1 MAASLRFVVNGAL
14 GCRSVDRS
22 GDRLLPGQPS
32 RSTCGR
38 LRAMHNARGAMSL
51 GRATMWFVVGY
62 AAAIAG
68 YLGLSAAAGR
78 LLGPESFGYFV
89 IALTLAMVA
98 GQIGLMGVHRSGLR
112 EAARLEHDDVER
124 LAELRRGVRA
134 VVLVSLPLA
143 GVVTG
148 VIAWLLAGG
157 QPVVDRAVIAVSVA
171 ALVILNGLQK
181 LWANYLRGFGQVR
194 VASMLEGR
202 SGGAA
207 VALLQ
212 AAMVVLIWQ
221 LFPSWGLAGALAAVV
236 LGYAI
241 PVGYAS
247 RLVAR
252 HWGHAQSTTR
262 VFRDLRH
269 VAARDWRFASV
280 QVGTLLNAS
289 VEVWIAG
296 LILTSVDTSMFGAA
310 QRLSF
315 LVALPMT
322 AMQIVFSPSIS
333 RLAVS
338 GAPAQLQKVL
348 RSGATLATGATVI
361 VALPLF
367 IAPGPILQVV
377 YGSGFQAAIT
387 PLVLLTFALLIN
399 AATGLAGLTL
409 SMAHREG
416 LAARVQWGALV
427 LRVAIGT
434 AAAAT
439 LGLNALAASACLV
452 SSGMFL
458 FMWRRTK
465 RELGVNT
472 AATGRPDLSVLR
484 HQSGVQN

>member
-1 MAASLRFVVNGAL
+1 M
-14 GCRSVDRS
+14 DK
-22 GDRLLPGQPS
+22 
-32 RSTCGR
+32 
-38 LRAMHNARGAMSL
+38 ARGSMSL
-51 GRATMWFVVGY
+51 GRAIAWFAGAY

-89 IALTLAMVA
+89 VALTLALVA
-98 GQIGLMGVHRSGLR
+98 GQLGLIGVHRSGLR
-112 EAARLEHDDVER
+112 EASRLEKEDVER

-148 VIAWLLAGG
+148 LIAWILASG
-157 QPVVDRAVIAVSVA
+157 QTTVDRAVIAVSVA
-171 ALVILNGLQK
+171 ALVVMNGLQK

-202 SGGAA
+202 SGGAV

-212 AAMVVLIWQ
+212 TAFVVIVWQ
-221 LFPSWGLAGALAAVV
+221 FFPSLGLAGALAAVV
-236 LGYAI
+236 IGYAI

-252 HWGHAQSTTR
+252 HWGHAKSTTR
-262 VFRDLRH
+262 VFHDLRQ
-269 VAARDWRFASV
+269 VAARDWKFASV

-322 AMQIVFSPSIS
+322 ALQIVFSPSIS
-333 RLAVS
+333 RLAVK
-338 GAPAQLQKVL
+338 GPPEAMQRLL
-348 RSGATLATGATVI
+348 RTGATLAAGATLLI
-361 VALPLF
+361 ALPLF
-367 IAPGPILQVV
+367 VAPGPVLDVV
-377 YGSGFQAAIT
+377 YGPGFQQAVI
-387 PLVLLTFALLIN
+387 PLVILTGALIVN
-399 AATGLAGLTL
+399 ALTGLAGLTL

-416 LAARVQWGALV
+416 IAARVQWGALV
-427 LRVAIGT
+427 TRLVIGT
-434 AAAAT
+434 AAAT
-439 LGLNALAASACLV
+439 LLGLDALAVSAALV

-458 FMWRRTK
+458 VMWRRT
-465 RELGVNT
+465 RQELGVNT
-472 AATGRPDLSVLR
+472 AVTGRPDLSVLK
-484 HQSGVQN
+484 HPTAVPK

>member
-1 MAASLRFVVNGAL
+1 M
-14 GCRSVDRS
+14 
-22 GDRLLPGQPS
+22 QK
-32 RSTCGR
+32 
-38 LRAMHNARGAMSL
+38 ARGAMSL
-51 GRATMWFVVGY
+51 GRAIVWFAGAY

-78 LLGPESFGYFV
+78 LLGPDSFGYFV

-98 GQIGLMGVHRSGLR
+98 GQIGLIGVHRSGLR

-143 GVVTG
+143 GIVTG
-148 VIAWLLAGG
+148 LIAWLLAGS
-157 QPVVDRAVIAVSVA
+157 QAPASRAVIAFSVA
-171 ALVILNGLQK
+171 ALVVLNGLQK

-194 VASMLEGR
+194 IASMLEGR
-202 SGGAA
+202 SGGAV

-212 AAMVVLIWQ
+212 AVMVVMVWKLV
-221 LFPSWGLAGALAAVV
+221 PSWGLAGALAAVV

-252 HWGHAQSTTR
+252 HWGHATSSTR
-262 VFRDLRH
+262 VFRDLRL

-296 LILTSVDTSMFGAA
+296 VLLTSVDTSMFGAA

-315 LVALPMT
+315 IVALPMT
-322 AMQIVFSPSIS
+322 ALQIVFSPSIS

-338 GAPAQLQKVL
+338 GSSANMQNVL
-348 RSGATLATGATVI
+348 RTGATLAAGATVL

-367 IAPGPILQVV
+367 IAPGPILHAV
-377 YGSGFQAAIT
+377 YGPGFQAAIT
-387 PLVLLTFALLIN
+387 PLVLLTVALLIN
-399 AATGLAGLTL
+399 ASTGLAGLTL

-416 LAARVQWGALV
+416 IAARVQWGALV
-427 LRVAIGT
+427 LRIAIGS

-472 AATGRPDLSVLR
+472 AVTGRPDLSILK
-484 HQSGVQN
+484 HQTGIHG